1 MHVQCQY
8 ALKQSFLKI
17 EFENSI
23 RRLSFL
29 CCLPDIK
36 IAWINPWSELS
47 DGLYTWVRPQEM
59 QNLDMKTMDYFSRVS
74 LAMILGIWI
83 QYPQIALNWSPK
95 YANIGIT
102 QTSDGLQTWLRPY
115 WMWNLELKIE
125 YAFGVSITIIWGFG
139 LMALRHW
146 IPNPGIPCSKPL
158 GDSKVDSAFHPS
170 EVDKMSTRN
179 FWELN
184 GKK

>member
-139 LMALRHW
+139 ISLPKLQLY
-146 IPNPGIPCSKPL
+146 PKYLKTGITWPL
-158 GDSKVDSAFHPS
+158 DG
-170 EVDKMSTRN
+170 
-179 FWELN
+179 L
-184 GKK
+184 

>member
-1 MHVQCQY
+1 MQIQRQY
-8 ALKQSFLKI
+8 ALKQCFLKI

-36 IAWINPWSELS
+36 IAWVNPWSEPS
-47 DGLYTWVRPQEM
+47 DGLYTWVRPHEM
-59 QNLDMKTMDYFSRVS
+59 QNLDMKTMNYFPCVS
-74 LAMILGIWI
+74 LATILGISI

-102 QTSDGLQTWLRPY
+102 QTSDSLQTWLRPH

-170 EVDKMSTRN
+170 EVDKMSTTN